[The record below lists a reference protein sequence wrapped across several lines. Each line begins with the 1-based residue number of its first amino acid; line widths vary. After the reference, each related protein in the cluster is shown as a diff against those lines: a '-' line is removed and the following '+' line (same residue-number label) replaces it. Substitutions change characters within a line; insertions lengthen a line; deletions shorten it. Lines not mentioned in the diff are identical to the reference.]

1 MPDSNASRPEPR
13 PLRIGDMA
21 PDFVAR
27 STAGTLRLSDYRGR
41 WLLFFSHPGDFT
53 PVCTSEFVAIARAAD
68 RFAALG
74 CELLA
79 HSVDSLFSHLGWIR
93 AIHDDLGVA
102 IPFPVVEDSSLEI
115 AHAFG
120 MVDPASNNAAS
131 VRAAFFIDPDGVI
144 RALTIYPLS
153 VGRSVAELLRTIAA
167 LQRTHDGAAMTPAD
181 WMPGEDI
188 LLPPALL
195 AREALAVKGTT
206 GWFYQLAK
214 DRPTK
219 AGAP

>member
-1 MPDSNASRPEPR
+1 
-13 PLRIGDMA
+13 MA

-27 STAGTLRLSDYRGR
+27 STAGTLRLGDYRGR

-131 VRAAFFIDPDGVI
+131 VRAAFFIDPDGVV
-144 RALTIYPLS
+144 RALTIYPLT
-153 VGRSVAELLRTIAA
+153 VGRSVDEMLRTVTA
-167 LQRTHDGAAMTPAD
+167 LQRTSDGSAMTPEG
-181 WMPGEDI
+181 WQPGDD
-188 LLPPALL
+188 LL
-195 AREALAVKGTT
+195 APPELAAEGVLAADNPT
-206 GWFYQLAK
+206 GWFYTLAK
-214 DRPTK
+214 DAR
-219 AGAP
+219 AQ